1 MKIVTRKVR
10 QVCRYAKC
18 TYIGMKRKWVL
29 SNEEREEKYD
39 TRRKRFR
46 ENRRSEED
54 TDIYKFLAKEV
65 KNYLSKI

>member
-1 MKIVTRKVR
+1 MKIVTCKVH

-18 TYIGMKRKWVL
+18 TSIGMKRKWVL

-54 TDIYKFLAKEV
+54 PDIYKFLAKEV